1 MVGEVGIVAVAV
13 AAVVMAAVVEEVKA
27 VMIVWTIDGVG
38 AEVITEIVVWT
49 IDGVG
54 AEVITEIV
62 VWEGTTEES
71 IRLEFCP
78 GKVRTGSWM
87 PKLAQSS

>member
-1 MVGEVGIVAVAV
+1 MVGEVDIAAVAV
-13 AAVVMAAVVEEVKA
+13 VAAAVVEEVKA

-38 AEVITEIVVWT
+38 AEVITEIVVW
-49 IDGVG
+49 
-54 AEVITEIV
+54 
-62 VWEGTTEES
+62 EGTTEES
-71 IRLEFCP
+71 VRLGFCP